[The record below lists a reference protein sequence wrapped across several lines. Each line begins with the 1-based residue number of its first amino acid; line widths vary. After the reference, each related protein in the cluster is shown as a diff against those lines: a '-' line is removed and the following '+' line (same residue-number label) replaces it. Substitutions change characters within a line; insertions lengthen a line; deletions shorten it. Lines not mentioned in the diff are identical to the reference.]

1 MVEGMREAS
10 RQQTTDDSL
19 MEEWR
24 AAVREFCSREIAPRV
39 EAAERDEAF
48 PVELFSIAGQMGYLC
63 VRLSSEHGGQGM
75 SKVAECILAEELMY
89 ENRGIG
95 TSLFAHSHLGTY
107 PIAMFGT
114 TEQRERFLRP
124 ATAGRKI
131 AAFSLTE
138 PGAGSD
144 VRGIATRAVRRGGG
158 WVLNGSKMYTTNGT
172 IADYAIVAAYVDKDK
187 GYNGIGLFIVETGS
201 EGFKAVKLHKEG
213 SRSSNTA
220 QIFLDDCY
228 VPDDRTLTSEGG
240 FLRLMATLDE
250 GRVTIAAGALGLAR
264 RAFDAALAYARE
276 RHAFGQPIGRFQ
288 VISHKL
294 ATMMTEIEAARCMT
308 YEAARRVDA
317 GLPIT
322 MQASMAKVFA
332 SEVCMRVT
340 LEARH
345 IFGGAGEL
353 PESLVGRFLRD
364 AQNLVVGEGTS
375 EIQRNIIAREL
386 GL

>member
-1 MVEGMREAS
+1 MVDSLREAS
-10 RQQTTDDSL
+10 GQRMTDDAT
-19 MEEWR
+19 EEWR
-24 AAVREFCSREIAPRV
+24 GAVREFCVREIAPRV
-39 EAAERDEAF
+39 EAAERDEQF
-48 PVELFSIAGQMGYLC
+48 PVELFPIAGRMGYLC
-63 VRLSSEHGGQGM
+63 VRLSPEYGGQGM

-107 PIAMFGT
+107 PIAMFGPP
-114 TEQRERFLRP
+114 EQRERFLRP
-124 ATAGRKI
+124 ATAGEKI

-144 VRGIATRAVRRGGG
+144 VRGIATRATRRDGG
-158 WVLNGSKMYTTNGT
+158 WILNGSKMFTTNGT
-172 IADYAIVAAYVDKDK
+172 IADFAIVAAYVDKDK

-201 EGFKAVKLHKEG
+201 EGFEAVKLHKEG

-220 QIFLDDCY
+220 QIFLDDCF
-228 VPDDRTLTSEGG
+228 VPDDQTLTSEGG

-250 GRVTIAAGALGLAR
+250 GRVTIAAGAVGLAR
-264 RAFDAALAYARE
+264 RAFDAALAYAKE
-276 RHAFGQPIGRFQ
+276 RQAFGHPIGKFQ
-288 VISHKL
+288 AISHKL

-322 MQASMAKVFA
+322 MQASMAKLMA
-332 SEVCMRVT
+332 SEICTRVT

-364 AQNLVVGEGTS
+364 AQNLAVGEGTS
-375 EIQRNIIAREL
+375 EIQRNIIARQL

>member
-1 MVEGMREAS
+1 MIDSAREAPG
-10 RQQTTDDSL
+10 RQTLDPPL
-19 MEEWR
+19 MAEWR
-24 AAVREFCSREIAPRV
+24 GAVREFCVREVAPRV
-39 EAAERDEAF
+39 EAAEHDEAF
-48 PVELFSIAGQMGYLC
+48 PVELFPLAGQMGYLC
-63 VRLSSEHGGQGM
+63 VRLGTEHGGQGL

-107 PIAMFGT
+107 PIAMFGSP
-114 TEQRERFLRP
+114 EQRERFLRP
-124 ATAGRKI
+124 ATSGQKI

-144 VRGIATRAVRRGGG
+144 VRGIATRAVRCDGG

-187 GYNGIGLFIVETGS
+187 GYNGIGLFIVETAS
-201 EGFKAVKLHKEG
+201 TGFQAVKLHKEG

-220 QIFLDDCY
+220 QVFLEDCF
-228 VPDDRTLTSEGG
+228 VPDGQTLTSEGG

-250 GRVTIAAGALGLAR
+250 GRVTIAAGALGLAQ
-264 RAFDAALAYARE
+264 RAFDVALAYARE

-288 VISHKL
+288 AISHKL
-294 ATMMTEIEAARCMT
+294 ATMRTDIEAARCMT
-308 YEAARRVDA
+308 YEAARQVDA
-317 GLPIT
+317 GQPIT
-322 MQASMAKVFA
+322 MRASMAKLFA
-332 SEVCMRVT
+332 SEACMRVT